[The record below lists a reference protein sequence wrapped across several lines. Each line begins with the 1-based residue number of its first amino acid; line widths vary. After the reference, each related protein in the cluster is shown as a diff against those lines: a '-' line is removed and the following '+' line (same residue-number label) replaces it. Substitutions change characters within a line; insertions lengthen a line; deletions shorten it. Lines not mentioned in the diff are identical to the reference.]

1 MSKIAIVVEFQ
12 VKPGCMKDFLSVI
25 RDHAAGT
32 LQEEDGC
39 LQFDVLLPKEGGDRV
54 LLYEAYRDD
63 AAFEVHAESARLA
76 RTRSS
81 YADMIE
87 KRTITLCTVG

>member
-12 VKPGCMKDFLSVI
+12 VKPGCMEDFLSVI

-39 LQFDVLLPKEGGDRV
+39 LQFDVLLPKEGGDHV

-63 AAFEVHAESARLA
+63 AAFEVHGQSARLA

>member
-12 VKPGCMKDFLSVI
+12 IKPGCLEDFLKVI
-25 RDHAAGT
+25 REHATGT

-39 LQFDVLLPKEGGDRV
+39 LQFDVLLPKDGGDRV

-63 AAFEVHAESARLA
+63 EAFKVHGQSARLV
-76 RTRSS
+76 RTRAS
-81 YADMIE
+81 YADMIAA
-87 KRTITLCTVG
+87 RTITLCTVG

>member
-1 MSKIAIVVEFQ
+1 MSKIALVVEYQ
-12 VKPGCMKDFLSVI
+12 VKAGCMEDFLRLM

-39 LQFDVLLPKEGGDRV
+39 LQFDVLLPKEGEARV
-54 LLYEAYRDD
+54 LLYEVYRDD
-63 AAFEVHAESARLA
+63 AAFEVHGQSPRLA

-81 YADMIE
+81 YAHMLE
-87 KRTITLCTVG
+87 NRTITQCTVG

>member
-12 VKPGCMKDFLSVI
+12 VKAGCLEDFLRVI
-25 RDHAAGT
+25 REHATGT

-39 LQFDVLLPKEGGDRV
+39 LQFDVLLPVEGSDRV

-63 AAFEVHAESARLA
+63 AAFKVHGQSARLA
-76 RTRSS
+76 RTRAS

-87 KRTITLCTVG
+87 DRVITLCTVG